1 MRPDGKPIHVAE
13 PPTREGES
21 EMIFCRS
28 CEQLVPAGSLYCPHC
43 CGEDGRRGAIRRGA
57 FIGGV
62 FGLLAGGL
70 AAAVWSTLVGPEQ
83 ASGEL
88 VVTITLACATIGV
101 VFGAIHNRKE

>member
-1 MRPDGKPIHVAE
+1 MNAEGNRVTVAE
-13 PPTREGES
+13 PPTRENGS

-43 CGEDGRRGAIRRGA
+43 CGKDGRRGALRRGA

-70 AAAVWSTLVGPEQ
+70 AAAVWFTIVGPEQ
-83 ASGEL
+83 ATGEP
-88 VVTITLACATIGV
+88 VVTITLACAAIGV
-101 VFGAIHNRKE
+101 VLGAIHNRKE

>member
-1 MRPDGKPIHVAE
+1 MRPGEAPIRVAE
-13 PPTREGES
+13 QPTREGAS

-43 CGEDGRRGAIRRGA
+43 CGVDGRRGAIKRGA

-70 AAAVWSTLVGPEQ
+70 AAAVWSTIVGPEQ
-83 ASGEL
+83 ATGEL
-88 VVTITLACATIGV
+88 VVAITLACAAIGV
-101 VFGAIHNRKE
+101 VFGAIYNRKE